1 MISSRSRDGLLKLMG
16 SLAFEERS
24 APQLRSLSSN
34 SSRAAT
40 VKLLLESSWG
50 KKKNLLQLVEIGQNL
65 LPDGK
70 NNMISK
76 IAVEE
81 NYAMRDEIYSTKSVA
96 TYGHHSEVLITIHCR
111 K

>member
-24 APQLRSLSSN
+24 APLRSLSSN

-76 IAVEE
+76 IAVGVRNVEE
-81 NYAMRDEIYSTKSVA
+81 NYAMRDEICCYIWPSFRSFDND
-96 TYGHHSEVLITIHCR
+96 SL
-111 K
+111 